1 MKRMEGE
8 KVVLEQQLA
17 DLARAGGSVWE
28 QQREMARAKEELEN
42 LLRAGNTGARK
53 RLREEIHK
61 IVKRIDIWATPG
73 SCSDLRAL
81 QDVIAK
87 TPELLTYESSKV
99 SAFYLKTP
107 REWSSAGAVW
117 NLEKRFL
124 FG

>member
-1 MKRMEGE
+1 
-8 KVVLEQQLA
+8 V
-17 DLARAGGSVWE
+17 D
-28 QQREMARAKEELEN
+28 EL
-42 LLRAGNTGARK
+42 
-53 RLREEIHK
+53 
-61 IVKRIDIWATPG
+61 PPMP
-73 SCSDLRAL
+73 
-81 QDVIAK
+81 DVIAHALRLVDDPSATPEELANVIMLDPALASPILRTANSASLGHQREVT

>member
-1 MKRMEGE
+1 MAMYNPLIKEYRGRFGKGRTMDDI
-8 KVVLEQQLA
+8 V
-17 DLARAGGSVWE
+17 DLVD
-28 QQREMARAKEELEN
+28 EL
-42 LLRAGNTGARK
+42 
-53 RLREEIHK
+53 
-61 IVKRIDIWATPG
+61 PPMP
-73 SCSDLRAL
+73 
-81 QDVIAK
+81 DVIAHALRLVDDPSATPEELANVIMLDPALASPILRTANSASLGHQREVT